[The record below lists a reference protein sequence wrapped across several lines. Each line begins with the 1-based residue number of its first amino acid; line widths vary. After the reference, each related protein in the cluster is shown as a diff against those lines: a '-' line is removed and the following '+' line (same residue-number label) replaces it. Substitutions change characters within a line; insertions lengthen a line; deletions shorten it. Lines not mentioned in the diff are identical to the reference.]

1 MDISEYLVYLWNR
14 DEMVQAFVFKILKGY
29 DQPFP

>member
-14 DEMVQAFVFKILKGY
+14 DGMVQAFVLKILKGY
-29 DQPFP
+29 DQTFP